1 MPLNN
6 SQYDSIIRSYEEKQR
21 KSRYRL
27 EENTQKVYEKIP
39 AYEELDRQVS
49 AISIEQGKKL
59 LNGDTNALS
68 ELKLK
73 LKELSKKRAALLK
86 ENGFPADYLT
96 PVYEC
101 PICKDTGYVNNRK
114 CSCFRTTMQ
123 REFVHFN
130 EIMRSDVYSY
140 NCINLVTGFF
150 YTSLTQ
156 TGIMIGTP
164 ITVRVHMLNDVIRF

>member
-73 LKELSKKRAALLK
+73 LKELSKQRAALLK

-101 PICKDTGYVNNRK
+101 PICKDTGYV
-114 CSCFRTTMQ
+114 
-123 REFVHFN
+123 
-130 EIMRSDVYSY
+130 
-140 NCINLVTGFF
+140 
-150 YTSLTQ
+150 
-156 TGIMIGTP
+156 
-164 ITVRVHMLNDVIRF
+164 